1 MNFEGKIYWKYFFYE
16 LWFSHNQKKNSYYK
30 KAKCT
35 QMSRQIW
42 SEAVTIM
49 TISKLIVECYYQKR
63 NSLKFFFLHSINE
76 SWNSTDGIFSC
87 WRGEKMCSD

>member
-1 MNFEGKIYWKYFFYE
+1 MIFDLHTATAKE
-16 LWFSHNQKKNSYYK
+16 NSYCKK

-35 QMSRQIW
+35 EMSRQIW

-49 TISKLIVECYYQKR
+49 TISKLIVECYYQKS

-76 SWNSTDGIFSC
+76 S
-87 WRGEKMCSD
+87 